1 MKKLLPFVLAAAFCT
16 PAFAQKMG
24 MSNND
29 APEIKQSLS
38 AGDAKMSLDY
48 TSITWAQG
56 KMMARLSDKDNGA
69 KAREQFNKAGPGAPL
84 AMFKTSV
91 DCKCGDA
98 TLPAGEYQV
107 YFTIGDDLSWS
118 LNFKSGD
125 KVMTTKLA
133 LANGEH
139 DSKRLVMGL
148 YAEEKG
154 AAVHLAFGKQSGT
167 LAIMPGGATPVPASG
182 KKESK

>member
-1 MKKLLPFVLAAAFCT
+1 MKKMLSFALAAALCA

-24 MSNND
+24 MSNEG
-29 APEIKQSLS
+29 APELKQSIT

-56 KMMARLSDKDNGA
+56 KMMARLTDKDKGA
-69 KAREQFNKAGPGAPL
+69 QAREGFNKAGPNQPL
-84 AMFKTSV
+84 ASFKTSV

-98 TLPAGEYQV
+98 ALPAGEYQV
-107 YFTIGDDLSWS
+107 YFTINEDLTWN

-125 KVMTTKLA
+125 KVMTTKLK
-133 LANGEH
+133 LENSDHE
-139 DSKRLVMGL
+139 SKRLLMCL

-154 AAVHLAFGKQSGT
+154 AGVYLAFGKQAGK
-167 LAIMPGGATPVPASG
+167 LAITPGGASTGIGGPA
-182 KKESK
+182 KK